1 MWVTCMLHNWCLG
14 VCPQYGSWFSLPIL
28 AGAPCCSPC
37 FPHTPLFLL
46 PLDFPHLLHPITS
59 IFFGWGLLDLFLFLF
74 TLQAGVAFVSMV
86 PSVSI
91 FPELGWESLLKW
103 MASLNTWCFQSLSS
117 LLSLPIC
124 TTHCCLLGPFLSLPA
139 PPFIL
144 VLGLVRYSP
153 CFLAVCCWEQLCL
166 G

>member
-1 MWVTCMLHNWCLG
+1 MSWCVPSIWFMVFTSNSSRGSML
-14 VCPQYGSWFSLPIL
+14 FSLFSSIPLSSFFPRTSHTSYIL
-28 AGAPCCSPC
+28 LQASSLGGDCLTFSSS
-37 FPHTPLFLL
+37 FLL
-46 PLDFPHLLHPITS
+46 FRQVLRLS
-59 IFFGWGLLDLFLFLF
+59 
-74 TLQAGVAFVSMV
+74 VSVV

-103 MASLNTWCFQSLSS
+103 MASLNTWCFQSLCP

-153 CFLAVCCWEQLCL
+153 CFLAGCCWEQLCL

>member
-1 MWVTCMLHNWCLG
+1 MSWCVPSIWFMDFTSNSSRGSMLFCL
-14 VCPQYGSWFSLPIL
+14 FSSIPLSSFFPWTSHTSYIL
-28 AGAPCCSPC
+28 LQASSPGGDC
-37 FPHTPLFLL
+37 LTSSSSFLL
-46 PLDFPHLLHPITS
+46 FRQVLRLS
-59 IFFGWGLLDLFLFLF
+59 
-74 TLQAGVAFVSMV
+74 VSVV
-86 PSVSI
+86 PSVSV

-103 MASLNTWCFQSLSS
+103 MASLNAWCFQSLSP